1 MADCSTTVLVVL
13 LLDWAGRCRACS
25 SPARDACAATG
36 VSWQRLRGGA
46 GPLAARLDDGGAE
59 AEEAARARRRELRR
73 KRQQRKAR
81 RLQESFKVYACICPS
96 QAGTSLPANAN
107 ERGQSLTMGLG
118 FAPHVGFLVLGSM
131 TRGQANVEVMT
142 AMEVVPR

>member
-13 LLDWAGRCRACS
+13 LLDWAGRSRACS
-25 SPARDACAATG
+25 SPARDACAAVG

-46 GPLAARLDDGGAE
+46 GPLAARLDDGAAE

-81 RLQESFKVYACICPS
+81 RLQESFKVCACMCPS
-96 QAGTSLPANAN
+96 QAGTPAWQTACCQ
-107 ERGQSLTMGLG
+107 RTYMWAVSDTG
-118 FAPHVGFLVLGSM
+118 VGVYATCGVSSCWE
-131 TRGQANVEVMT
+131 A
-142 AMEVVPR
+142 